1 MSLFASQ
8 KQEKNPLKQN
18 RNFSSHLELTNME
31 AINTLLVYALKLS
44 NDNFK
49 ILVESLIERM
59 PEKWKKEH
67 LK

>member
-1 MSLFASQ
+1 MLIWQ
-8 KQEKNPLKQN
+8 LKICLE
-18 RNFSSHLELTNME
+18 FSSHLELTNME
-31 AINTLLVYALKLS
+31 AINTILIQALKLS
-44 NDNFK
+44 NENLK